1 MAEEMKN
8 LPTENEGEIVSASE
22 KKSEKTTKLPEKVPF
37 FTKVGNFFKKVGKK
51 IAKFTVDTVHEMKK
65 VVWTPVAEL
74 KKSTLIVVVTVL
86 CVAVAIAIIDA
97 VFSWAINGI
106 AGLFPII

>member
-8 LPTENEGEIVSASE
+8 LPIENEDEVVTAPE
-22 KKSEKTTKLPEKVPF
+22 KKSDKNAKLPEKAPF
-37 FTKVGNFFKKVGKK
+37 FTRVGNFFKKVWKK

-65 VVWTPVAEL
+65 VVWTPIAEL

-97 VFSWAINGI
+97 AFSWAINGI